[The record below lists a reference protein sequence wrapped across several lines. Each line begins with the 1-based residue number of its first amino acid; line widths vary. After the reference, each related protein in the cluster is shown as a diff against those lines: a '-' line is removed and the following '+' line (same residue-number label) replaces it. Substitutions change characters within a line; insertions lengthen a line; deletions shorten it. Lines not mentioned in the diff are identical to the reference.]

1 MLSSPSGRIIAASL
15 ATAKTVTSFRK
26 RLASYVFRLRYAN
39 ENGFGRFAYAM
50 FLIHGVVGMPEVPE
64 KVQAAL
70 SNMGSGPVRDTTLRN
85 VVRLLPT
92 SYGKDFGKLAYG
104 VARKMMK
111 TEEDAE
117 DLLGIVSAE
126 MLSNRA
132 MWNQTEGKTLS
143 QARSYVLKLVQ
154 MRGLNL
160 LKSKKIRNMDTLDG
174 DSNNEEAVALIDKV
188 FDQGASGAQLSSVI
202 NDSDMEEIEHTLE
215 REFRRIDP
223 GFANDIGLYLQLLVD
238 GHSDRQILIN
248 QMLPSLKVKP
258 IQEANWSKRYRPVIK
273 DVLEDVLLGS

>member
-39 ENGFGRFAYAM
+39 ENGFGRFTYAM

-70 SNMGSGPVRDTTLRN
+70 SNIGSGPVRDTTLRN

-104 VARKMMK
+104 VARKMVK
-111 TEEDAE
+111 NPEDAE

-126 MLSNRA
+126 MLSNKA
-132 MWNQTEGKTLS
+132 MWASTEGKTLS
-143 QARSYVLKLVQ
+143 QARSYILRLIN
-154 MRGLNL
+154 MRGINL
-160 LKSKKIRNMDTLDG
+160 LKSKKIRSTDSLDG
-174 DSNNEEAVALIDKV
+174 DSNDEDAGALIDRV
-188 FDQGASGAQLSSVI
+188 FDQGANGAQLSAII
-202 NDSDMEEIEHTLE
+202 NDSDMEEIEQTLS
-215 REFRRIDP
+215 REFRRINP
-223 GFANDIGLYLQLLVD
+223 AFAEDVGLYLQLLVD
-238 GHSDRQILIN
+238 GHSDRQILVN
-248 QMLPSLKVKP
+248 QMLPSLKVTP

-273 DVLEDVLLGS
+273 DVLEDVLLGG